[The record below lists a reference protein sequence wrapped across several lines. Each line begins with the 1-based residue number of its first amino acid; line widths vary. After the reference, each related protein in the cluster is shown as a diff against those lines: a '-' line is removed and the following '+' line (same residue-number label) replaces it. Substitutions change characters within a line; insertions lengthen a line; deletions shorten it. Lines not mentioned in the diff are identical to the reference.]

1 MSIRIRPITSKADR
15 KRFVD
20 IAFRLNAKDPNWI
33 PPLRAEA
40 LELITPGK
48 NPFYEHAEQQLYIA
62 ERGGTP
68 VGRISAHIDHL
79 WLAMPAEQGGGP
91 TIGNWGLL
99 EAVDQEVATT
109 LIATAEEW
117 LRGKGMTILRS
128 AGRGDL
134 YIEVGV
140 ETPVKLNK
148 RQKELLQ
155 EFEKAGGESVGT
167 HPESEGFFAKV
178 KEFLGG

>member
-1 MSIRIRPITSKADR
+1 MIKDPCRNCGGSGRLRKEKTLEVTIPPGVDDGTRIRLSGEGELGMRGAPPGDLYVFLSIQPHRFFQRDGADLQCRVPITMPTA
-15 KRFVD
+15 
-20 IAFRLNAKDPNWI
+20 
-33 PPLRAEA
+33 A
-40 LELITPGK
+40 LGG
-48 NPFYEHAEQQLYIA
+48 QL
-62 ERGGTP
+62 E
-68 VGRISAHIDHL
+68 V
-79 WLAMPAEQGGGP
+79 P
-91 TIGNWGLL
+91 TIDGARSSVTIPAGT
-99 EAVDQEVATT
+99 QSGQQFR
-109 LIATAEEW
+109 